1 MGYEVRDVFDILEK
15 ELTDYFLSLSVEKQ
29 TPLINKY
36 YNTIT
41 IIKLTD
47 CLSDDQMENFYKK
60 VVDISYSLK
69 YNTSCVMKDDK
80 HQRGVAQL
88 G

>member
-41 IIKLTD
+41 IIKLGM
-47 CLSDDQMENFYKK
+47 QKF
-60 VVDISYSLK
+60 
-69 YNTSCVMKDDK
+69 
-80 HQRGVAQL
+80 
-88 G
+88 